1 MFPRYQQCRSL
12 TLIRRSLSSIKPV
25 PTSKRYNSNS
35 VTTKAA
41 VVLNELKLSNET
53 TIAFTR
59 EGDLDSDVV
68 IVACHGGPGSHNDF
82 KYIAESL
89 NENLKGK
96 LTYQFLRFDLPGY
109 GKSSR
114 AKSSVASAKYYSTSV
129 IETLNQ
135 LGISNKRIIVIG
147 HSLGGHIAIDMSKR
161 TSLTGIILLA
171 SVCCRP
177 HRALGNDSGYK
188 ISKFLGMNINHFIF
202 GGLVKSYLEFYY
214 KRILGFPKNANKSEI
229 SWTQERVAYLD
240 FNEFTSQVKSLQCPV
255 LFAYAL
261 DDKLLEPSI
270 FHELANYIVS
280 NKNIKN
286 NKIIEYPDGGHNI
299 QKTKAANLGLE
310 IKNFITN
317 IL

>member
-1 MFPRYQQCRSL
+1 M
-12 TLIRRSLSSIKPV
+12 KPV
-25 PTSKRYNSNS
+25 QTSKRYNSNS

-89 NENLKGK
+89 NETMKGK
-96 LTYQFLRFDLPGY
+96 PYQFLRFDLPGY

-161 TSLTGIILLA
+161 ASLTGIILLA
-171 SVCCRP
+171 SVSCRP

-188 ISKFLGMNINHFIF
+188 ISKFLGMNVNHFIF

-214 KRILGFPKNANKSEI
+214 KKILGFPKNACKDEI
-229 SWTQERVAYLD
+229 AWTQERVAYLD

-261 DDKLLEPSI
+261 DDKLLEPPI

-299 QKTKAANLGLE
+299 QKTKAANLGIE
-310 IKNFITN
+310 IKNWIAN

>member
-1 MFPRYQQCRSL
+1 MFSRYKQCRSL

-25 PTSKRYNSNS
+25 TSKRYNSNT

-59 EGDLDSDVV
+59 EGNLDSDVV

-82 KYIAESL
+82 KYIADSL
-89 NENLKGK
+89 NETMKEP
-96 LTYQFLRFDLPGY
+96 YQFLRFDLPGY

-114 AKSSVASAKYYSTSV
+114 AKSSVASAKYYSTSI

-147 HSLGGHIAIDMSKR
+147 HSLGGHIALDMSKR
-161 TSLTGIILLA
+161 ASLTGIILLA

-188 ISKFLGMNINHFIF
+188 ISKFLGMNINHSIF

-214 KRILGFPKNANKSEI
+214 KKILGFPKNANKDEI
-229 SWTQERVAYLD
+229 AWTQERVAYLD

-261 DDKLLEPSI
+261 DDKLLEPPI

-299 QKTKAANLGLE
+299 QKTKAANLGIE
-310 IKNFITN
+310 IKNWITN